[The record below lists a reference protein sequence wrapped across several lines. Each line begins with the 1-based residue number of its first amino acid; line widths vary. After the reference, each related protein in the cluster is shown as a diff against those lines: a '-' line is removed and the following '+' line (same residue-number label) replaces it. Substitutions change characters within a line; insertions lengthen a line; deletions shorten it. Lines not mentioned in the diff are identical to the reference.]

1 MVSLTP
7 LTGIAI
13 GTLTGIIPGI
23 HPNFTAALLSNTN
36 LTNLTVIIYISALTH
51 TFLNTIPT
59 IHLSSPDPESALILH
74 PSQEYAQ
81 EGRAHEAVILTL
93 MGSLI
98 SLIFIAS
105 LFPLSLKIIKPL
117 YHSIKNVIPFLIL
130 ATSIFMIYRQKNKK
144 TAAMIFLLSGLLG
157 ILTLNKEFNEPFLPL
172 FTGLFGI
179 PSLLI
184 NLNKHKVKQKITEPR
199 LSMKNFR
206 TIPLST
212 LFGSLFSFLPSLG
225 PAQAAAVQTEITKTK
240 TRRNFLIT
248 VGALNT
254 INMLFSLV
262 TLNELNKARN
272 GAVAII
278 KSLNHTD
285 PTQIAN
291 LFYFS
296 LAIAFP
302 CTLLCITLS
311 RLFVKL
317 RNKINIK
324 KLSILTIL
332 FLVTVTSIISKT
344 YGIIILL
351 FSTLIGML
359 PYKLETNKTVLMGCL
374 MLPTMLFYF
383 SRIF

>member
-1 MVSLTP
+1 
-7 LTGIAI
+7 
-13 GTLTGIIPGI
+13 
-23 HPNFTAALLSNTN
+23 
-36 LTNLTVIIYISALTH
+36 
-51 TFLNTIPT
+51 
-59 IHLSSPDPESALILH
+59 
-74 PSQEYAQ
+74 
-81 EGRAHEAVILTL
+81 
-93 MGSLI
+93 
-98 SLIFIAS
+98 
-105 LFPLSLKIIKPL
+105 
-117 YHSIKNVIPFLIL
+117 
-130 ATSIFMIYRQKNKK
+130 
-144 TAAMIFLLSGLLG
+144 
-157 ILTLNKEFNEPFLPL
+157 
-172 FTGLFGI
+172 
-179 PSLLI
+179 
-184 NLNKHKVKQKITEPR
+184 
-199 LSMKNFR
+199 
-206 TIPLST
+206 
-212 LFGSLFSFLPSLG
+212 
-225 PAQAAAVQTEITKTK
+225 
-240 TRRNFLIT
+240 
-248 VGALNT
+248 
-254 INMLFSLV
+254 
-262 TLNELNKARN
+262 
-272 GAVAII
+272 
-278 KSLNHTD
+278 HTD